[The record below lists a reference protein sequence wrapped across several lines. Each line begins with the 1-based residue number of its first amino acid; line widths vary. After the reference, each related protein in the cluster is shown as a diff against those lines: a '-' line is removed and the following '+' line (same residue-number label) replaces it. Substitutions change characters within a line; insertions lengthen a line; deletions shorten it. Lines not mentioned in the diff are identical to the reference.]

1 MPMKAPHTIAEQQHH
16 RQVVSSNFIKDI
28 AALGDSLA
36 SEQRNHAHRAQVL
49 EALAA
54 INREHQTD
62 AEIASALLRTGLSE
76 QEIRRRL
83 KLFEGV
89 VHSMILSI
97 AMHVRLESLE
107 RQPKEPK

>member
-1 MPMKAPHTIAEQQHH
+1 MN
-16 RQVVSSNFIKDI
+16 SNFIKDI

-36 SEQRNHAHRAQVL
+36 SEQREHAHRARVL
-49 EALAA
+49 DALAA
-54 INREHQTD
+54 INREHPTD
-62 AEIASALLRTGLSE
+62 AEIASALLSTGLSE

-89 VHSMILSI
+89 VYSMILSI

-107 RQPKEPK
+107 HPSKYPK